1 MSYILCD
8 KVRSLEPYEPVSG
21 TYNIRLDANE
31 SCFSLSDEIKKEI
44 VRAIDG
50 IQFNRYPDS
59 TASELINVFADYY
72 GLSPDFVTAGNGSDE
87 LISLIIYTMIDDN
100 GKVLTVSPDF
110 SMYGFYALTGGHKVI
125 TVENNNDLTLNV
137 DAIIKK
143 ADEENAAL
151 IIFSNPCNPTGSGA
165 SKEEIRRL
173 ITSVN
178 AMVVL
183 DEAYMD
189 FWDQSLL
196 SEVSRYDNLIILKTA
211 SKAVGSAAIRLGF
224 AVANKTITKA
234 LRSVK
239 APYNVNSISQAVGTV
254 IYKNK
259 EIIEKNRK
267 SLILL
272 TNSLY
277 NELTA
282 INERYSA
289 DLTIYPTCTNFV
301 YIKTDMAREIT
312 SFFADNSIAVRNF
325 KDGHIRISTG
335 TEQENEILLNTLERF
350 FKTKI
355 PTEQ

>member
-21 TYNIRLDANE
+21 KYEIRLDSNE
-31 SCFSLSDEIKKEI
+31 SCFSLSDEYKEDI
-44 VRAIDG
+44 AKAIGG

-59 TASELINVFADYY
+59 TASRLINAFADCYDI
-72 GLSPDFVTAGNGSDE
+72 SPELVTAGNGSDE

-125 TVENNNDLTLNV
+125 TVEKNHDLTLNV
-137 DAIIKK
+137 DEVIKK
-143 ADEENAAL
+143 ANEENAAL
-151 IIFSNPCNPTGSGA
+151 IIFSNPCNPTGAGA
-165 SKEEIRRL
+165 SREEIRKL
-173 ITSVN
+173 ITSVS

-196 SEVSRYDNLIILKTA
+196 SEASEYDNLIILKTA

-239 APYNVNSISQAVGTV
+239 AQYNVNSMSQAVGTV

-259 EIIEKNRK
+259 KVLENCRK

-272 TNSLY
+272 TNLLY
-277 NELTA
+277 NGIAAVKEK
-282 INERYSA
+282 YGA
-289 DLTIYPTCTNFV
+289 DLTIYPTHANFV
-301 YIKTDMAREIT
+301 YIKTDMASEIT
-312 SFFADNSIAVRNF
+312 SFLAGNSIAIRCF

-335 TEQENEILLNTLERF
+335 TQRENEILLNTLEKF
-350 FKTKI
+350 F
-355 PTEQ
+355 EARV